1 MKIHETSWLWLGGS
15 YVHLRYT
22 RTMKTYRP
30 LLRSVFLQMSALALL
45 ALQLPAQSESPV
57 QGSHTNVTDG
67 PPTGNV
73 RAEIVPLFWKALVG
87 GSIVSVPLTSVEYFG
102 VQTYDV
108 DGVARVRE
116 LTITTKS
123 QSMIRI
129 YHMAPLGAIAE
140 HTENT
145 LKALGQIAEAVADAE
160 LNVPVKV
167 FPSTTHAH
175 MVEYRTT
182 ERTDIDTLYLH
193 LETAMK
199 DYHARVLTP
208 AQRDGTIRVVKVGS
222 QAEPKQE

>member
-1 MKIHETSWLWLGGS
+1 
-15 YVHLRYT
+15 
-22 RTMKTYRP
+22 MKTSRP
-30 LLRSVFLQMSALALL
+30 LVRSVFLPLSVLTLL
-45 ALQLPAQSESPV
+45 AIQLPAQSESPV

-67 PPTGNV
+67 PPTGNT
-73 RAEIVPLFWKALVG
+73 RAEIVPLFWKALIG

-140 HTENT
+140 HTQNT
-145 LKALGQIAEAVADAE
+145 LKALGQLTESVADAE

-182 ERTDIDTLYLH
+182 ERTDIDTLYNH

-208 AQRDGTIRVVKVGS
+208 AQRDNTVRQVKVGGQAAES
-222 QAEPKQE
+222 QE

>member
-1 MKIHETSWLWLGGS
+1 
-15 YVHLRYT
+15 
-22 RTMKTYRP
+22 MKTSRP
-30 LLRSVFLQMSALALL
+30 ILRSVFLPLSVLTLL
-45 ALQLPAQSESPV
+45 VLQLPAQSESPL
-57 QGSHTNVTDG
+57 QGSHANVTDG
-67 PPTGNV
+67 PPTGNT
-73 RAEIVPLFWKALVG
+73 RAEIVPLFWKALIG

-129 YHMAPLGAIAE
+129 YHMIPLGAIAE
-140 HTENT
+140 LTQNS
-145 LKALGQIAEAVADAE
+145 LKALGQITESVADTE

-175 MVEYRTT
+175 MTEYRVA
-182 ERTDIDTLYLH
+182 EKADIDTLYNH
-193 LETAMK
+193 LETAMR

-208 AQRDGTIRVVKVGS
+208 AQRLSTVRQVKVS
-222 QAEPKQE
+222 AQAEEKQE